1 MENVVIT
8 ISRQYGS
15 GGKTIAAMLAQKLGV
30 NFYSRDI
37 LKMASEDSGINE
49 ELFGMSDEKIR
60 RAGWLRTLSHPYE
73 GKLLPPEDKEFVSD
87 DNLFNYQAKVIKDL
101 AQKESCVIVG
111 RCADYALADYP
122 NTLSVFITASDE
134 ERIARLKDLY
144 KVDDAKAKD
153 IMVKTD
159 KKRSSYYNYYS
170 SKRWGDAKSYDLC
183 LSSTA
188 LGVDG
193 AVDMILE
200 VAKAKQ
206 KWVNR

>member
-60 RAGWLRTLSHPYE
+60 RAGWLHTLSHPYE

-101 AQKESCVIVG
+101 AAQESCIIIG
-111 RCADYALADYP
+111 RCADYVLKDNPDVIRLFFYAPLEDCIRRVVDQNGISAKEAEKKIAKIDKYRADYYKYYTG
-122 NTLSVFITASDE
+122 NAWND
-134 ERIARLKDLY
+134 ARNYDFCLDTSSMSYEKL
-144 KVDDAKAKD
+144 VAVVKD
-153 IMVKTD
+153 IIKI
-159 KKRSSYYNYYS
+159 YQ
-170 SKRWGDAKSYDLC
+170 
-183 LSSTA
+183 
-188 LGVDG
+188 
-193 AVDMILE
+193 E
-200 VAKAKQ
+200 
-206 KWVNR
+206 

>member
-1 MENVVIT
+1 MLP
-8 ISRQYGS
+8 
-15 GGKTIAAMLAQKLGV
+15 MLAQKLGV

-111 RCADYALADYP
+111 RCSNFILRDEP
-122 NTLSVFITASDE
+122 NVLSVYIHADNY
-134 ERIARLKDLY
+134 LPCPCHG
-144 KVDDAKAKD
+144 
-153 IMVKTD
+153 
-159 KKRSSYYNYYS
+159 KK
-170 SKRWGDAKSYDLC
+170 
-183 LSSTA
+183 
-188 LGVDG
+188 
-193 AVDMILE
+193 
-200 VAKAKQ
+200 
-206 KWVNR
+206 

>member
-1 MENVVIT
+1 MPLNHKIF
-8 ISRQYGS
+8 
-15 GGKTIAAMLAQKLGV
+15 LAQFDTIKKLA
-30 NFYSRDI
+30 D
-37 LKMASEDSGINE
+37 
-49 ELFGMSDEKIR
+49 
-60 RAGWLRTLSHPYE
+60 
-73 GKLLPPEDKEFVSD
+73 
-87 DNLFNYQAKVIKDL
+87 Q
-101 AQKESCVIVG
+101 ESCVIVG

-193 AVDMILE
+193 VVDMILE